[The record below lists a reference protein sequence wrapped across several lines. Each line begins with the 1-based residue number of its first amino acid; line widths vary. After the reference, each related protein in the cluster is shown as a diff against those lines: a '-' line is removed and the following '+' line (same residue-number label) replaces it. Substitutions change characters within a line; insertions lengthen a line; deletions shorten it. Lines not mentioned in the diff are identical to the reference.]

1 MRFYK
6 NLALLTC
13 CLSLGLTALA
23 QANPPKQ
30 QQPNDN
36 GIVGDT
42 GEEADQPVSIPVSNQ
57 TPAQITETAWQMLE
71 TGATAPKD
79 SQEQLRIAAL
89 NAIGTLKG
97 IQRAE
102 TDLQTA
108 IKDPKVDVRVAA
120 VVASGTMED
129 ENMIPILRQSLDDP
143 APEVVFAAAVS
154 LWKMH
159 DPTGI
164 NILYEVLA
172 GDRKTKGSFVQ
183 TGKRQAS
190 QDLHNPS
197 TLARIGAQQGA
208 YALLG
213 PFGIG
218 LDAARLMM
226 HSNNANS
233 ARVLTVNL
241 LSQDHS
247 DATRDEFIA
256 ALGDKDYF
264 VRAGSARVLGEFHG
278 KEVTDALAGIFGDSK
293 PSVRF
298 MAAASYIRSSQPP
311 PAPPAAE
318 PQPQPDKKTPQR
330 RPRTK
335 PATGGLQ

>member
-1 MRFYK
+1 MRFYR
-6 NLALLTC
+6 NLAVLTC
-13 CLSLGLTALA
+13 CISLGFTTLA
-23 QANPPKQ
+23 QTNTPKQ

-36 GIVGDT
+36 VIVGDT

-57 TPAQITETAWQMLE
+57 TPAQIIDTAWQMLE
-71 TGATAPKD
+71 TGATNSKD
-79 SQEQLRIAAL
+79 SKQQLRIAAL
-89 NAIGTLKG
+89 NALGTLKG
-97 IQRAE
+97 MQRAE

-108 IKDPKVDVRVAA
+108 IKDPNIDVRVAA
-120 VVASGTMED
+120 VVASGTMDD

-143 APEVVFAAAVS
+143 APEVVFAAAVA

-159 DPTGI
+159 DPSGI

-172 GDRKTKGSFVQ
+172 GERKTKGSFVE
-183 TGKRQAS
+183 TGKRQAN
-190 QDLHNPS
+190 QDLHSPS
-197 TLARIGAQQGA
+197 TLAKIGAQQGA

-218 LDAARLMM
+218 LDAVRIMM
-226 HSNNANS
+226 KSNNANS

-256 ALGDKDYF
+256 ALNDKDYF
-264 VRAGSARVLGEFHG
+264 IRAGSARVLGEFHG

-298 MAAASYIRSSQPP
+298 MAAASYIRSSQPVPVP
-311 PAPPAAE
+311 PPPS
-318 PQPQPDKKTPQR
+318 QPEKKTP
-330 RPRTK
+330 PHHKKTTT
-335 PATGGLQ
+335 PAEGLK

>member
-1 MRFYK
+1 MRFYR
-6 NLALLTC
+6 NLAVLTC
-13 CLSLGLTALA
+13 CISLGFTPLA
-23 QANPPKQ
+23 QTNAPKQ

-57 TPAQITETAWQMLE
+57 TPAQVTDTAWQMLE
-71 TGATAPKD
+71 TGATNSKD
-79 SQEQLRIAAL
+79 SKQQLRIAAL
-89 NAIGTLKG
+89 NALGTLKG

-108 IKDPKVDVRVAA
+108 IKDPNIDVRVAA

-143 APEVVFAAAVS
+143 APEVVFAAAVA

-159 DPTGI
+159 DPSGI
-164 NILYEVLA
+164 NILYGVLA
-172 GDRKTKGSFVQ
+172 GDRKTKGSFAQ

-190 QDLHNPS
+190 QDLHSPS

-218 LDAARLMM
+218 LDAVRIMM
-226 HSNNANS
+226 KSNNANS
-233 ARVLTVNL
+233 ARLLTVNL
-241 LSQDHS
+241 LAQDHS
-247 DATRDEFIA
+247 DATKDEFIA
-256 ALGDKDYF
+256 ALSDKDYI
-264 VRAGSARVLGEFHG
+264 VRAGSARVLGGFHG
-278 KEVTDALAGIFGDSK
+278 KDVTDALAGIFGDSK

-298 MAAASYIRSSQPP
+298 MAAASYIRSSQPVPGQP
-311 PAPPAAE
+311 PPQQPENKTPPRH
-318 PQPQPDKKTPQR
+318 KKTTSPS
-330 RPRTK
+330 
-335 PATGGLQ
+335 GD